1 MAKKRYVMVNELKP
15 ECVEDYK
22 KLHLT
27 CLETEFN
34 GQPQAMV
41 DSGAIETLVYVWKNF
56 SIVYIETELELD
68 EVFAKLGQTKSN
80 EIWQEKAN
88 PYFAVHTTFDGEQT
102 AQYCEKI
109 FDSTQMVKGEFNQF

>member
-1 MAKKRYVMVNELKP
+1 MAKKRYVFVNELKP

-27 CLETEFN
+27 CMETEYN

-41 DSGAIETLVYVWKNF
+41 DSSAIETLVYIWKNYA
-56 SIVYIETELELD
+56 IVYIETELELS
-68 EVFAKLGQTKSN
+68 EVFEKLGKTKSN
-80 EIWQEKAN
+80 QMWQEKAT
-88 PYFAVHTTFDGEQT
+88 PYFATHKTFDGEQEIPL
-102 AQYCEKI
+102 CEKI